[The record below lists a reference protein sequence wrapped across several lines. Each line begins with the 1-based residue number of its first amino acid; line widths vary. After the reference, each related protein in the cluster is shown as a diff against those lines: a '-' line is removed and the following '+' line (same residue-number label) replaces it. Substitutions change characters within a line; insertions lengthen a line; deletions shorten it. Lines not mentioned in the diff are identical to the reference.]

1 MNKKLVHFALLAM
14 LGVSTAISPITA
26 YASVDSDIESTTN
39 KLTELQKEEQSA
51 QASLVEIAETI
62 KDNEVKAESLV
73 AEMTATQNQ
82 LEELKTKI
90 ADLTEAIEDREEKLA
105 MQARSVQTKGNTG
118 NFVEFLLEAD
128 NVADALARMDV
139 VSNLVKANKDLV
151 TAQNQDKEAIAKA
164 EKTTE
169 EKLQEQNL
177 LAAELESAKADLEAK
192 KLEKEVVVAT
202 IAAEKTDVQEQKEYY
217 LSLKE
222 AAETEVATLTS
233 IDAEIASA
241 VENAGEETVVASTEK
256 ASSEASAKP
265 KAEQP
270 TKVTTAPAGGVWATV
285 QNAAYSVSGTPY
297 LYGGN
302 TTSGFDCSG
311 FTTYVFK
318 KAGITLPRTASGQY
332 GASTK
337 VSQSQAQ
344 PGDLVFFSQSGG
356 IDHVGIYLGN
366 NKFIGSQSSTGVA
379 VAEISQSYWGKY
391 LVGFGRVN

>member
-26 YASVDSDIESTTN
+26 YASVDSDIENTTN

-73 AEMTATQNQ
+73 DEMTATQNQ
-82 LEELKTKI
+82 LKELKTKI
-90 ADLTEAIEDREEKLA
+90 ADLTDAIEDREEKLA
-105 MQARSVQTKGNTG
+105 MQARSVQTNGNTG

-151 TAQNQDKEAIAKA
+151 TAQNKDKEAVAEA

-177 LAAELESAKADLEAK
+177 LAAKLESAKADLEAK

-222 AAETEVATLTS
+222 AAETEAATLTS
-233 IDAEIASA
+233 IDTEIAA
-241 VENAGEETVVASTEK
+241 IENAEEKTVVASSEK
-256 ASSEASAKP
+256 TSSESSAKP

-270 TKVTTAPAGGVWATV
+270 EKVTTAPAGGVWATV
-285 QNAAYSVSGTPY
+285 QNAAYGVSGTPY

-337 VSQSQAQ
+337 ISQSQAQ